1 MDTNYTEEDLN
12 VFTIPDLREIL
23 RARGLKVSG
32 KKADLIERILTSQ
45 DIPEIYTKK
54 GKTELPVRIIGPTKE
69 EYPRPKGEEYP
80 RPKGEGKIY
89 KKEITSSFPSIISAP
104 VEPPT
109 DLSSPLSS
117 PINST
122 SSSPRLP
129 VYEVIPDS
137 TFIKT
142 TDAPNIILGDIS
154 WDLNDAPK
162 TGNKDILMG
171 QKLERNSSRLG
182 YIGGKTLYELPKKE
196 LDNIIFHNLVAIRVP
211 QLNKDEDGK
220 YFLDEDDLKTFTL
233 KPDTPSGSTLKH
245 VLDSI
250 YRQMFKIPPN
260 KSLKDVKDIYGSVYI
275 EYPFFEGLTKPTIS
289 SPSYKLLTSK

>member
-1 MDTNYTEEDLN
+1 MDTDYNEEDLWA
-12 VFTIPDLREIL
+12 FTVNDLREIL
-23 RARGLKVSG
+23 RSRGLAVSG
-32 KKADLIERILTSQ
+32 KKADLIDRILTSQ
-45 DIPEIYTKK
+45 DILEKYERKKETKK
-54 GKTELPVRIIGPTKE
+54 KTETPGYELPVEIIGP
-69 EYPRPKGEEYP
+69 P
-80 RPKGEGKIY
+80 
-89 KKEITSSFPSIISAP
+89 KEI
-104 VEPPT
+104 
-109 DLSSPLSS
+109 SPR
-117 PINST
+117 ST
-122 SSSPRLP
+122 SSSSSPRSTSSTPRLP
-129 VYEVIPDS
+129 VIEVQPDS
-137 TFIKT
+137 TFTKT

-211 QLNKDEDGK
+211 QLNKNEDGK

-260 KSLKDVKDIYGSVYI
+260 KPLKDVKDIYGSVYI